1 MNEIYFYGLPD
12 CATCQ
17 KALRRLDYHRVINV
31 KKRNIKEEPLLRAEV
46 KRLTTMLGGAE
57 NLFSRRSIKYR
68 ELGLRDKTLSD
79 AEMLDLMA
87 SDYTF
92 LKRPILTAGGEA
104 MAGFFEKEYDEF
116 FRRK

>member
-1 MNEIYFYGLPD
+1 
-12 CATCQ
+12 
-17 KALRRLDYHRVINV
+17 
-31 KKRNIKEEPLLRAEV
+31 
-46 KRLTTMLGGAE
+46 
-57 NLFSRRSIKYR
+57 
-68 ELGLRDKTLSD
+68 KTLSD